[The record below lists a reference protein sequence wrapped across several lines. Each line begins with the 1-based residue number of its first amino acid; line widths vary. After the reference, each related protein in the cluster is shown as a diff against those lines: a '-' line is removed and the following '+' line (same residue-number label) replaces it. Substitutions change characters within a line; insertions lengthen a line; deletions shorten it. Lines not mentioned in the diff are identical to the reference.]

1 MKIWARLK
9 SFDAN
14 QLFKLVKL
22 FIVKPFYIKLTL
34 QATQHAVQL
43 ANRHYGNTHHKSN
56 AANAFRHVLWT
67 ILLAKAVYDKTGNEV
82 TAKKWALKVTTA
94 HEDIAVNKPL
104 ERTMDLHN
112 NKVGILLLAELI
124 NKKED
129 EILLLL
135 MKKAQEAQ
143 QICEPEEVINFKN
156 QLVYISEE

>member
-9 SFDAN
+9 TFN
-14 QLFKLVKL
+14 LLQLFKLAQL
-22 FIVKPFYIKLTL
+22 FITKPHYIKLTL
-34 QATQHAVQL
+34 QASKKAVVL
-43 ANRHYGNTHHKSN
+43 ANKHYGNTHQYN
-56 AANAFRHVLWT
+56 NRANAFRHALWVVLLGQFVYQKNEDIT
-67 ILLAKAVYDKTGNEV
+67 IAKN
-82 TAKKWALKVTTA
+82 WALKVTTA

-129 EILLLL
+129 EIVLLLK
-135 MKKAQEAQ
+135 KKAQEAQ
-143 QICEPEEVINFKN
+143 QICEPEEVVNLDN